1 MLQSTQ
7 FLKVLSDGTM
17 LQITKCHMTI
27 LVKNFMLR
35 LLKSGKKI
43 ETLRSACHNF
53 QYKNFRLFKR
63 NKYGSVKS

>member
-35 LLKSGKKI
+35 LIKSGKKF
-43 ETLRSACHNF
+43 ETLRPCSASLNF
-53 QYKNFRLFKR
+53 FNDGMK
-63 NKYGSVKS
+63 